1 MAGIHRQKRILNVMS
16 LAFLFPGQGAQY
28 VGMASDL
35 YKASPIAQYVFNLT
49 DRISETGL
57 KTFCFDGPEESL
69 KQTAI
74 TQPAIF
80 AHSISVFEILKDRG
94 IHPDFVAGHSV
105 GELSALVA
113 AGVMSLEDGVRIV
126 GIRGRAM
133 HAAGKMHP
141 GTMAA
146 IIGLSDS
153 AVADLCQSLGPN
165 GMVVPA
171 NFNCPGQVVISGE
184 PTAIKRA
191 MRKALEEGA
200 RRVVELA
207 VSGAFHSGLMR
218 TALGTLAGALANVPF
233 SPARIPVVPNT
244 TAEPTTDPD
253 LLKDLLVR
261 QVVSP
266 VRWTDSMARIVSEGV
281 DRAIEAGP
289 GSTLKALMRRI
300 EKRVAVS
307 SVGTLDDLES
317 LTI

>member
-1 MAGIHRQKRILNVMS
+1 MS

-35 YKASPIAQYVFNLT
+35 YSSSPIAQYVFNLT

-105 GELSALVA
+105 GELAALVA
-113 AGVMSLEDGVRIV
+113 AGVMSLADGVRIV

-153 AVADLCQSLGPN
+153 EVVKLCESLGPN
-165 GMVVPA
+165 VVPA

-184 PTAIKRA
+184 PTAVKRA
-191 MRKALEEGA
+191 MRKASDEGA
-200 RRVVELA
+200 RRVLELQ
-207 VSGAFHSGLMR
+207 VSGAFHSGLMQ
-218 TALGTLAGALANVPF
+218 TALGTLAGALVNVPF
-233 SPARIPVVPNT
+233 SPARVPVVPNT

-253 LLKDLLVR
+253 LLKDLLIK

-266 VRWTDSMARIVSEGV
+266 VRWTDSMARLVSEGV

-289 GSTLKALMRRI
+289 GNTLKALMRRI
-300 EKRVAVS
+300 ERRVAVS
-307 SVGTLDDLES
+307 SAGTLDDLES
-317 LTI
+317 LTV

>member
-1 MAGIHRQKRILNVMS
+1 M
-16 LAFLFPGQGAQY
+16 
-28 VGMASDL
+28 GMARDL
-35 YKASPIAQYVFNLT
+35 YSASPIAQHVFNLT

-105 GELSALVA
+105 GELAALVA
-113 AGVMSLEDGVRIV
+113 AGVMSLEDGIRIV

-133 HAAGKMHP
+133 HAAGKLHP

-146 IIGLSDS
+146 VIGLDDS
-153 AVADLCQSLGPN
+153 AVAAICESLGP
-165 GMVVPA
+165 GVVVVPA

-184 PTAIKRA
+184 PNAVKRA
-191 MRKALEEGA
+191 MQKATDEGA
-200 RRVVELA
+200 RRVVELQ
-207 VSGAFHSGLMR
+207 VSGAFHSGLMQS
-218 TALGTLAGALANVPF
+218 ALGTLEGALANVPF
-233 SPARIPVVPNT
+233 SQALIPVAPNT

-253 LLKDLLVR
+253 LLKDLLIK

-266 VRWTDSMARIVSEGV
+266 VRWTDSMARLVSEGV

-289 GSTLKALMRRI
+289 GNTLKTLMRRI

-307 SVGTLDDLES
+307 SVGTLEDLES
-317 LTI
+317 LSV

>member
-1 MAGIHRQKRILNVMS
+1 MS

-35 YKASPIAQYVFNLT
+35 YSASPIAQYVFNLT

-94 IHPDFVAGHSV
+94 INPDFVAGHSV
-105 GELSALVA
+105 GELAALVA

-146 IIGLSDS
+146 IIGLEDS
-153 AVADLCQSLGPN
+153 AVVDICESPGS
-165 GMVVPA
+165 GVVVVPA

-184 PTAIKRA
+184 PTAVKRA
-191 MRKALEEGA
+191 MIKASDEGA
-200 RRVVELA
+200 RRVVELQ
-207 VSGAFHSGLMR
+207 VSGAFHSGLMQS
-218 TALGTLAGALANVPF
+218 ALGTLEGALANVPF

-253 LLKDLLVR
+253 VLKDLLIK

-266 VRWTDSMARIVSEGV
+266 VRWTDSMARLVSEGV

-300 EKRVAVS
+300 EKGVAVT
-307 SVGTLDDLES
+307 SVGTLEDLDS
-317 LTI
+317 LTV

>member
-1 MAGIHRQKRILNVMS
+1 MS

-153 AVADLCQSLGPN
+153 AVADLCQSLGPK

-207 VSGAFHSGLMR
+207 GQRRFSLGAYANRAGHAGR
-218 TALGTLAGALANVPF
+218 RPRKRAILAGAHPGGAEHDGRTHNRSGPAQRPPCQTGCLARPMDGF
-233 SPARIPVVPNT
+233 DGADCFGR
-244 TAEPTTDPD
+244 
-253 LLKDLLVR
+253 R
-261 QVVSP
+261 
-266 VRWTDSMARIVSEGV
+266 
-281 DRAIEAGP
+281 GP
-289 GSTLKALMRRI
+289 R
-300 EKRVAVS
+300 
-307 SVGTLDDLES
+307 D
-317 LTI
+317 

>member
-1 MAGIHRQKRILNVMS
+1 MS

-35 YKASPIAQYVFNLT
+35 YSASPIAQYVFNLT
-49 DRISETGL
+49 DHISETGL

-94 IHPDFVAGHSV
+94 IHPDYVAGHSV
-105 GELSALVA
+105 GELAALVA

-146 IIGLSDS
+146 IIGLNDN
-153 AVADLCQSLGPN
+153 AVADICESLGP
-165 GMVVPA
+165 GVVVVPA

-184 PTAIKRA
+184 PTAVKRT
-191 MRKALEEGA
+191 MKKASDEGA
-200 RRVVELA
+200 RRAVELQ
-207 VSGAFHSGLMR
+207 VSGAFHSGLMQS
-218 TALGTLAGALANVPF
+218 ALGTLECALANVPF
-233 SPARIPVVPNT
+233 ALDLGQWP
-244 TAEPTTDPD
+244 TAS
-253 LLKDLLVR
+253 VR
-261 QVVSP
+261 C
-266 VRWTDSMARIVSEGV
+266 RT
-281 DRAIEAGP
+281 
-289 GSTLKALMRRI
+289 ALGGRR
-300 EKRVAVS
+300 S
-307 SVGTLDDLES
+307 H
-317 LTI
+317 